1 MTFKLDNSVPDTAHD
16 LRFKNPS
23 SFLLAGATQA
33 GKTTFTL
40 NLLRN
45 IDNLF
50 ENPECKWNVI
60 YFFRQAQDKFELF
73 ANEKI
78 SNSEE
83 PIVKQWINRLP
94 TTDDIEQLTLAHRQT
109 GSVIVIDDFA
119 EELTRDTVQI
129 ITTQVHHKNC
139 VAIVLSQ
146 NIFCKNPVFREI
158 SLNCTY
164 VVMFKNPRDA
174 SQISCFAK
182 QFSPGSGEWVV
193 SAYEAATRFPHS
205 YLLFDSHQTTSNV
218 LRVRSHVLPN
228 EFPMRVYR
236 RKTR

>member
-1 MTFKLDNSVPDTAHD
+1 MNNSITNISHD

-23 SFLLAGATQA
+23 SFLVAGATQA

-45 IDNLF
+45 IEHLF

-60 YFFRQAQDKFELF
+60 YFYREQQDKFELF
-73 ANEKI
+73 AQEKI
-78 SNSEE
+78 NNSQE
-83 PIVKQWINRLP
+83 PIVKKWINRLP
-94 TTDDIEQLTLAHRQT
+94 TTSDIEELTLGNRQT

-119 EELTRDTVQI
+119 EDWTKDTVQI

-174 SQISCFAK
+174 SQINCFAK
-182 QFSPGSGEWVV
+182 QFAPGAGDWVV

-205 YLLFDSHQTTSNV
+205 YLLFDSHQTTADV

-228 EFPMRVYR
+228 EFPMRVYK
-236 RKTR
+236 RKTK